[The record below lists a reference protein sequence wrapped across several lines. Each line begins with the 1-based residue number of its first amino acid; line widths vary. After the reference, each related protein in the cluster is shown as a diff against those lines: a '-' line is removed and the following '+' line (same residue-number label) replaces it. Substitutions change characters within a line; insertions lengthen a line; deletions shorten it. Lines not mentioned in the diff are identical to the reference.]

1 MSDLNDDVNEI
12 QQIYLIDLK
21 SKRLVYLLLFRISK
35 ELNTESA
42 VNLTNWSNPWLF
54 VYTFSWPKTDG
65 MNYTIKQSKYN
76 DVINDD
82 NLAKDRPP
90 RDDVMHVVESFYIPK
105 SWTVILSNKTKITAG
120 TTTILR

>member
-21 SKRLVYLLLFRISK
+21 SKRLVYLLLFRI
-35 ELNTESA
+35 A
-42 VNLTNWSNPWLF
+42 
-54 VYTFSWPKTDG
+54 FSWPKTDG